1 MKIDGLALLVAAVC
15 GLTITILGLA
25 PFGGDLGPLLLV
37 LCFWVAL
44 VQGGVAVVA
53 TCDLVN
59 ARWIAS
65 VKPQLLA
72 LTPLLLLLSLLF
84 LLLWPQLKQ
93 YPWSPLEGRYLNADF
108 FMGRNLVALLL
119 TFVAALAYASAS
131 LRESGHKQLLAVI
144 YLVLF
149 VICQSLVAFD
159 WIMSL
164 EYPWYSSL
172 FGIYFFIE
180 ALYAG
185 LAVAGLLFCWR
196 LRSAGREESRLRE
209 HFRDLAALIFGFCIL
224 WGGLF
229 FAQYVLLW
237 YGNLPEETGFI
248 LRRTSATP
256 YLQMSW
262 LFLGCNFLV
271 PFLGLLS
278 TRVKNSPALV
288 GTICLVILVG
298 ILVERLLYILPVLPI
313 SPLVG
318 LAQFVLLGLA
328 FIVAVRRPIAVGCN
342 KGDL

>member
-1 MKIDGLALLVAAVC
+1 MKIDGLALLVAGVC
-15 GLTITILGLA
+15 GLMITILALG
-25 PFGGDLGPLLLV
+25 PFGGGLGPLLLV

-84 LLLWPQLKQ
+84 LLLWPHLPQ
-93 YPWSPLEGRYLNADF
+93 YPWSPMGGRYLNPDF

-119 TFVAALAYASAS
+119 TFAAALAYVSAAH
-131 LRESGHKQLLAVI
+131 RESGRRQSLAVI
-144 YLVLF
+144 YLFLF
-149 VICQSLVAFD
+149 VSCQSLVAFD
-159 WIMSL
+159 WVMSL

-196 LRSAGREESRLRE
+196 LRRAERGQGQLRE
-209 HFRDLAALIFGFCIL
+209 HLRDLAALIFGFCIL

-237 YGNLPEETGFI
+237 YGNLPEETGYI

-278 TRVKNSPALV
+278 ARVKNSPALL
-288 GTICLVILVG
+288 GSICLVILFG

-313 SPLVG
+313 SPLAG
-318 LAQFVLLGLA
+318 LTQFVLFGLA
-328 FIVAVRRPIAVGCN
+328 FIVAVRRPSAGAAN
-342 KGDL
+342 KADL